1 MATVNLDTAARLDI
15 VCRKRDSFQLVLD
28 FGTEIPSDGWLMQ
41 VREDHGGTIKLD
53 GFLFARSSGDA
64 TNSKLTISASA
75 GEMNFDAGLY
85 VYDLQN
91 TDTANN
97 IDGASKVKTYVYGTF
112 KLNDDITG

>member
-15 VCRKRDSFQLVLD
+15 TCRKRDSFQLVLD
-28 FGTEIPSDGWLMQ
+28 FGTGIPSDGWLMQ

-53 GFLFARSSGDA
+53 GFSFVRSSGDA
-64 TNSKLTISASA
+64 TNSKLTISATA
-75 GEMNFDAGLY
+75 AEMNFDAGIY

-91 TDTANN
+91 TDTAND
-97 IDGASKVKTYVYGTF
+97 IDGANKVKTYVYGTF